1 MNKEK
6 FFRRLRIFQIVI
18 AILICLIEKVKIY
31 SYETYESLDI
41 AYYTIDP
48 IGPDHI
54 TFLVWDF
61 DFCGSNFPNT
71 TDDYDNIILTSL
83 YDPPNFYYNETFIDL
98 DYYYGYIVI
107 ATISLISLAYNLF
120 RAENPHFTNQFLRI
134 FKIYDNNLDSILL
147 IGWFFTA
154 ITSTLKF
161 FTNLDDMCYG
171 FSDLSVTLAVILC
184 ASHIIGYILCLL
196 MFLSCIIRMVIKYRE
211 NSHQNDDEY
220 EYAPLLRDDV
230 DAKLIDDEEINVKCI
245 EAYKK
250 ETEVDVK
257 LIDI

>member
-83 YDPPNFYYNETFIDL
+83 YDPPNFYYNEQNFHRFGLLLWLYCNCDHLINFI
-98 DYYYGYIVI
+98 
-107 ATISLISLAYNLF
+107 
-120 RAENPHFTNQFLRI
+120 R
-134 FKIYDNNLDSILL
+134 ILL

>member
-1 MNKEK
+1 
-6 FFRRLRIFQIVI
+6 
-18 AILICLIEKVKIY
+18 
-31 SYETYESLDI
+31 TYESLDI

-83 YDPPNFYYNETFIDL
+83 YDPPNFYYNEQNFHRFGLLLWLYCNCDHLINFI
-98 DYYYGYIVI
+98 
-107 ATISLISLAYNLF
+107 

-161 FTNLDDMCYG
+161 FTNMDDMCYG